1 MPNPQDPQNPQGPP
15 PGQGGGSQLPFA
27 DRRNITPVNIEE
39 EMRRSYLDYSMS
51 VIIGRALPD
60 VRDGLKPVH
69 RRILFGMSE
78 MGLTHNRPTRKCAK
92 IVGEVLG
99 KYHPHGD
106 TAVYDALVRMA
117 QPFSMRNP
125 LIEGQG
131 NFGSVDNDPPAAMRY
146 TEARLAKIASML
158 LEDLDKDTVEFR
170 ANYDDSEHE
179 PEVLPTRI
187 PNLLVNGSEGIA
199 VGMATRIPP
208 HNLREIIEA
217 TVALVE
223 DPSLTLDKIMEM
235 VPGPDFPT
243 GGILLGRQGIYD
255 YFTRGR
261 GSLKIR
267 AKVRPEKFGKDRDAI
282 VIDELPYQVNKAKLV
297 EQIASLVNEKKIDG
311 ISNIRDESDRDGM
324 RVMIELK
331 RGEQFDIVL
340 NNLYKLTQMQVSF
353 GVILLS
359 IVNGQPREL
368 GLIDVIK
375 RFIEHRVE
383 VVRRR
388 TEFLLRKARD
398 REHILLGF
406 HKALQNLDAVIE
418 TVRASRNP
426 KEAREALM
434 GATLFPEN
442 ANLEAVIA
450 KWSPTI
456 AFNGEL
462 ISRFDFSERQAQAI
476 IELQLQRLTG
486 MEQQKILDELAEIER
501 LITGYLE
508 ILNSDVRLRQVIVQE
523 LRQVQKDFGD
533 ARRTQIIDDEGDI
546 NIEDLI
552 KMEDVVVTVSR
563 GGYLKRTA
571 LDTYRRQTRG
581 GKGRIGMTTRSED
594 VVEHMISASTH
605 SYLLIFT
612 NKGRLYWLKIYNIP
626 DAGSASRGKNI
637 SQLISLQEEETIKA
651 FLPVKEFT
659 PNEFVVMA
667 TKQGVIKKCELTE
680 FDHPLSRGI
689 IAIGLKTDDDEL
701 ISAKISTGNDLIFIA
716 TRDGMAIKFP
726 EGDVR
731 PMGRP
736 AAGVISMKLDK
747 NDAIV
752 AMEVVTEESLIL
764 SIAENGMGKR
774 TQAAAYRLQ
783 SRAGRGVINMKLSR
797 KTGPVVCVL
806 EIKEDLDVIVIT
818 KNGQIL
824 RTEAALIRKTGRSAQ
839 GVKLVTLDEGDTVAA
854 ACTVEEAAPDGDGEN
869 GDDAQGNLPLA

>member
-1 MPNPQDPQNPQGPP
+1 
-15 PGQGGGSQLPFA
+15 
-27 DRRNITPVNIEE
+27 
-39 EMRRSYLDYSMS
+39 
-51 VIIGRALPD
+51 
-60 VRDGLKPVH
+60 
-69 RRILFGMSE
+69 
-78 MGLTHNRPTRKCAK
+78 
-92 IVGEVLG
+92 
-99 KYHPHGD
+99 
-106 TAVYDALVRMA
+106 
-117 QPFSMRNP
+117 
-125 LIEGQG
+125 
-131 NFGSVDNDPPAAMRY
+131 
-146 TEARLAKIASML
+146 
-158 LEDLDKDTVEFR
+158 
-170 ANYDDSEHE
+170 
-179 PEVLPTRI
+179 
-187 PNLLVNGSEGIA
+187 
-199 VGMATRIPP
+199 
-208 HNLREIIEA
+208 
-217 TVALVE
+217 
-223 DPSLTLDKIMEM
+223 
-235 VPGPDFPT
+235 
-243 GGILLGRQGIYD
+243 
-255 YFTRGR
+255 
-261 GSLKIR
+261 
-267 AKVRPEKFGKDRDAI
+267 
-282 VIDELPYQVNKAKLV
+282 
-297 EQIASLVNEKKIDG
+297 
-311 ISNIRDESDRDGM
+311 
-324 RVMIELK
+324 
-331 RGEQFDIVL
+331 
-340 NNLYKLTQMQVSF
+340 
-353 GVILLS
+353 
-359 IVNGQPREL
+359 
-368 GLIDVIK
+368 
-375 RFIEHRVE
+375 
-383 VVRRR
+383 
-388 TEFLLRKARD
+388 
-398 REHILLGF
+398 
-406 HKALQNLDAVIE
+406 
-418 TVRASRNP
+418 VRASRNP

-434 GATLFPEN
+434 GTTLFPEN
-442 ANLEAVIA
+442 ANLERVIA

-456 AFNGEL
+456 AFNGEQ

-501 LITGYLE
+501 MIAGYLE
-508 ILNSDVRLRQVIVQE
+508 ILNSDGRLRAVIVQE

-626 DAGSASRGKNI
+626 DAGSASKGKNI

-680 FDHPLSRGI
+680 FDNPLSRGI

-701 ISAKISTGNDLIFIA
+701 ISAKISTGNDLVFIA

-726 EGDVR
+726 EADVR

-774 TQAAAYRLQ
+774 TRAAEYRSQ

-797 KTGPVVCVL
+797 KTGPVVSVL
-806 EIKEDLDVIVIT
+806 EVKEDTDVIVIT
-818 KNGQIL
+818 KNGQII
-824 RTEAALIRKTGRSAQ
+824 RTEAAQIRKTGRSAQ
-839 GVKLVTLDEGDTVAA
+839 GVKLVTLDEGDAVAA
-854 ACTVEEAAPDGDGEN
+854 ACTVEEAAPDEDGEN
-869 GDDAQGNLPLA
+869 GEDVQGNLPLA